1 MTGAIHD
8 KILFIFAKTDYTM
21 KTPTKKPITTK
32 SMMPTRSSG
41 CLYIV
46 ATPIGNSQ
54 DISLRA
60 LQVLQSVQWIAAE
73 DTRHTKKLLQ
83 IHHIDRPLVALH
95 EHNETHRTTQILHY
109 LEQGE
114 SVALVSDAGTPLIS
128 DPGYYLVK
136 AAHAAGFKVSPIP
149 GSCAAI
155 SALCASGLP
164 SDRFTFVGF
173 LPHRGA
179 KRRHVLQELAHT
191 PHTLI
196 FFEAPHRV
204 LQFFADCLHAFG
216 PDVPLTVAR
225 ELTKIHEQF
234 YCDLPQS
241 LQQHFEENPEELQ
254 GEFVILIPPQPNQL
268 PSTLSNNVL
277 LTELL
282 SHLPLKT
289 AVQITAKVTG
299 QSKNTLYEQAL
310 LYSSSRQTH

>member
-1 MTGAIHD
+1 
-8 KILFIFAKTDYTM
+8 M
-21 KTPTKKPITTK
+21 KTPTKKPTPTK
-32 SMMPTRSSG
+32 RMTHTLSPG

-60 LQVLQSVQWIAAE
+60 LQVLQSVQWLAAE

-83 IHHIDRPLVALH
+83 IHHIDRSLVALH
-95 EHNETHRTTQILHY
+95 EHNETHRTKQILRY
-109 LEQGE
+109 LAQGQ
-114 SVALVSDAGTPLIS
+114 SVALVSDAGTPLIA

-136 AAHAAGFKVSPIP
+136 AVLAAGYKVSPIP
-149 GSCAAI
+149 GACAAI
-155 SALCASGLP
+155 TALCASGLP

-179 KRRHVLQELAHT
+179 KRRQVLQELAYT
-191 PHTLI
+191 AHTLI

-204 LQFFADCLHAFG
+204 LQFFADCGHTFG

-234 YCDLPQS
+234 YCDLPQA
-241 LQQHFEENPEELQ
+241 LHEHFVANPEELH
-254 GEFVILIPPQPNQL
+254 GEFVILIPSQPSQTS
-268 PSTLSNNVL
+268 STLSSDIL

-282 SHLPLKT
+282 THLPLKT

-299 QSKNTLYEQAL
+299 QAKNTLYEQAL
-310 LYSSSRQTH
+310 LHTTSRQTYSP